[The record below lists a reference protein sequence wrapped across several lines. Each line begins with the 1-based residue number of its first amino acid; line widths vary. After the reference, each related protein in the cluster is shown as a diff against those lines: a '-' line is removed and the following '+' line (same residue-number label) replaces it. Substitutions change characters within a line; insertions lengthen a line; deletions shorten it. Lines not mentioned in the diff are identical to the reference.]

1 MALFLSAVKQEY
13 GSMAGWLQAQGT
25 DGNLVKSLEKALLV

>member
-1 MALFLSAVKQEY
+1 
-13 GSMAGWLQAQGT
+13 MAGWLQAQGT